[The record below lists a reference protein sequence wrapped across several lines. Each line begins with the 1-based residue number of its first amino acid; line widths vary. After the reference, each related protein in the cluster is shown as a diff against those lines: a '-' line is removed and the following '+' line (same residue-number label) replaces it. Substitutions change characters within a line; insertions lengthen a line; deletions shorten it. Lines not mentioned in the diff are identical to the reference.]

1 MLRDVRAVAGL
12 TSIGIH
18 ACPPTPKPTPNWKA
32 DPPRGN
38 ASKLL
43 GAYKAWLN
51 GVPLGVGPGRTYAQ
65 GVGVVRKTP
74 LFEPF

>member
-1 MLRDVRAVAGL
+1 MLRGTFDCTWAGSSSTFL
-12 TSIGIH
+12 MLS
-18 ACPPTPKPTPNWKA
+18 AKPTPNWKA